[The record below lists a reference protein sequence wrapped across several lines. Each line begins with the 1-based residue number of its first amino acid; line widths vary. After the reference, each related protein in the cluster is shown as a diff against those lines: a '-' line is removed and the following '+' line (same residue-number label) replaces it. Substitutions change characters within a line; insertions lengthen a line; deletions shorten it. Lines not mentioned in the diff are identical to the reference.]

1 MELLKTVQSAI
12 TGGKQQPPT
21 VKEINIYPIKSC
33 AEIQVS
39 TATITSRG
47 FRYDRIFQVVTNV
60 DGVWSYCTPRERAYE
75 KLFHIKPKISDDGK
89 QLITII
95 TLC

>member
-12 TGGKQQPPT
+12 TGKQQPPT

-33 AEIQVS
+33 AEIQVK

-47 FRYDRIFQVVTNV
+47 FQYDRIF
-60 DGVWSYCTPRERAYE
+60 
-75 KLFHIKPKISDDGK
+75 
-89 QLITII
+89 
-95 TLC
+95 